1 MAYRRSA
8 ARRGSYS
15 SRRRPARRVSSYS
28 ARRGR
33 TRSGT
38 GYRRSGSRARSGR
51 EIRIVVEQRNAAPVM
66 PVGVTDAGPT
76 PRARF

>member
-8 ARRGSYS
+8 SRSRRGYARRA
-15 SRRRPARRVSSYS
+15 PARRVSSYS

-33 TRSGT
+33 SSGRASYGRSR
-38 GYRRSGSRARSGR
+38 RRSTGR

-66 PVGVTDAGPT
+66 PVGVTDAGPP